1 MRGCWAQD
9 GARWTMGASAG
20 QAGAV
25 LAEDDRG
32 VQRVPDQ
39 FQRRVARGINHLVNI
54 DHRTRRIDAHEVDQS
69 RSCDPLPPSIPS
81 ASIGTSD
88 TDHRRSHEHDRNT
101 RRGGSLGSC
110 RQLQRHPDGAGIN
123 SIDVDAAAR
132 TVRVGGGC
140 VWKDVDAATHE
151 AGGTVPCGII
161 GTTGVGGLTL
171 GGGIGHIARSGG
183 LTIDNLLE
191 AEVVL
196 ADGSIVRASADEN
209 PELFWALRGGGGN
222 FGVVT
227 AFTFKMQPVSMV
239 VAGPTFWSLDDAA
252 EVMRAYREFL
262 PAAPR
267 ELNGWFA
274 FVTVPP
280 VPVFPE
286 ELHGRKMAAIV
297 WCHTGSE
304 EEAAAA
310 MAPMLEAVEPVLHAA
325 GPMPFPVLNGFFDAL
340 YPKGDQWYWRADFVR
355 ELPDAAIEQHVKF
368 ANEMRPGQ
376 STMHM
381 YPIDGAVHDVG
392 SGDTAFSYR
401 DVTWAQV
408 IVGVDPDPANAEAI
422 KRWTIDYWDATHPYS
437 AGGAYVNFMMDEG
450 QERVKATYRDNYDRL
465 ARAKAQYDPD
475 NTFRV
480 NQNIKPAS

>member
-1 MRGCWAQD
+1 MMMLRETDLSGEVLRPGDEGYDDAARVFFATGRPALVVRPRDADEVADALRHAERRGLAVSVRSGGHSGLGHGTNTD
-9 GARWTMGASAG
+9 GLVVDLG
-20 QAGAV
+20 
-25 LAEDDRG
+25 
-32 VQRVPDQ
+32 
-39 FQRRVARGINHLVNI
+39 HLDTVEV
-54 DHRTRRIDAHEVDQS
+54 IDAD
-69 RSCDPLPPSIPS
+69 
-81 ASIGTSD
+81 
-88 TDHRRSHEHDRNT
+88 RR
-101 RRGGSLGSC
+101 L
-110 RQLQRHPDGAGIN
+110 
-123 SIDVDAAAR
+123 
-132 TVRVGGGC
+132 VRVGGGAHWGQ
-140 VWKDVDAATHE
+140 VAATLDPYGLGLTSGDTKDV
-151 AGGTVPCGII
+151 
-161 GTTGVGGLTL
+161 GVGGLTL

-239 VAGPTFWSLDDAA
+239 VAGPTFWSLEDSA

-422 KRWTIDYWDATHPYS
+422 KQWTIDYWDATHPYS

-475 NTFRV
+475 NVFRV